1 MLDSMTELVGDALT
15 DIERRV
21 LRELLAPGAAGLDQ
35 LHLAEVPFLPELR
48 LHLAEDAIV
57 LWARMEAVT
66 GQTLPPPFWASAW
79 AGGQALARYV
89 LDHPQVVAGRRVL
102 DLAAGSGLVAVAA
115 AKAGAASVTA
125 NDVDP
130 YALAA
135 IPLNARAN
143 GVEVGI
149 QGGDL
154 LGGDGAGAEVVLAGD
169 VFYSRDMAERVL
181 GFLDRVAARTGTVL
195 VGDPGRAYLPKER
208 LEVVATYRVPI
219 VGALEDAE
227 VKRTDVLRLRGR

>member
-1 MLDSMTELVGDALT
+1 MLDGVTRPTGEALT
-15 DIERRV
+15 HVERRV
-21 LRELLAPGAAGLDQ
+21 LRELLAPGAGGLDQ

-57 LWARMEAVT
+57 LWARMEAAA

-130 YALAA
+130 YALAT
-135 IPLNARAN
+135 IPRNAGAN
-143 GVEVGI
+143 GVEVGV

-169 VFYSRDMAERVL
+169 VFYSRDMSERML
-181 GFLDRVAARTGTVL
+181 RFMDRVAARAGTVL